1 MMQPQEL
8 QREQRFAARVQQLLS
23 AAIDKAKGFADEH
36 MESIRLMLVDAWEEL
51 RLKPTALSPKDL
63 EQLSQ
68 EVHHFLARHDWSKEN
83 ERQYQQMLLN
93 PFFARIDFQEAGN
106 SEVEKIVIGLY
117 SLTDP
122 ATGERV
128 VYDWRAPVCSLYYDS
143 LPGEVAYNSP
153 SGVMRGKMLLK
164 RQYKMENGRLVYYI
178 DTEVSIDDEI
188 LLDILSGATTNH
200 MRQIVST
207 IQKEQ
212 NAAVRYDNVRL
223 LCVVGAAGS
232 GKTSVAMHRAAYLLY
247 RYRDSLDAKRIVILS
262 PSSAFSEYIST
273 VLPELGEE
281 NTRSATLS
289 EVFSGIL
296 GQAVEPPLQ
305 QVERLMEPGY
315 ELRRASVRYKSGAE
329 FLARLRAFCQQYREE
344 GPEFA
349 DVKLEERT
357 LMDAA
362 ALRAL
367 YREEFRLLAPALRI
381 LRIQTVLEQRLEAW
395 SASLEKQY
403 SESLSGRYKGKDLA
417 MAVHMAVTQR
427 LHPVRSQ
434 IRRMLE
440 IHPLELFAQMMRGAP
455 EELAAAAREN
465 AQAKCVWWEDAG
477 AIAYIMLDL
486 GFAAPDRGIRHMI
499 VDEAQDYA
507 DASLAALALYYPEA
521 QVTLLGDPK
530 QRTCP
535 GMPPCAPENWG
546 ACFQVENAPLLTLG
560 RCYRSSLPI
569 ARFLNALLPDGDQI
583 VPFGREGVSPEL
595 RAYTEADA
603 VATVQRLRGAY
614 HRVAVVTRTTKM
626 ADRLSRRIEGAY
638 LLDGG
643 DDALFEATD
652 VAVGCYHVMKGM
664 EFDAVVVAWPEE
676 ALTDGE
682 RRRLYTACSRALHHL
697 VVLTTPEMIEK
708 LGIVL

>member
-1 MMQPQEL
+1 
-8 QREQRFAARVQQLLS
+8 
-23 AAIDKAKGFADEH
+23 

-296 GQAVEPPLQ
+296 GQAVESPLQ

-329 FLARLRAFCQQYREE
+329 FLARLRAFCQQCREE

-349 DVKLEERT
+349 DVKLEEHI
-357 LMDAA
+357 LADAA
-362 ALRAL
+362 SLRAL

-440 IHPLELFAQMMRGAP
+440 SHPLELFAQMMRGAP

-486 GFAAPDRGIRHMI
+486 ALPRPTG
-499 VDEAQDYA
+499 
-507 DASLAALALYYPEA
+507 AS
-521 QVTLLGDPK
+521 VT
-530 QRTCP
+530 
-535 GMPPCAPENWG
+535 
-546 ACFQVENAPLLTLG
+546 
-560 RCYRSSLPI
+560 
-569 ARFLNALLPDGDQI
+569 
-583 VPFGREGVSPEL
+583 
-595 RAYTEADA
+595 
-603 VATVQRLRGAY
+603 
-614 HRVAVVTRTTKM
+614 
-626 ADRLSRRIEGAY
+626 
-638 LLDGG
+638 
-643 DDALFEATD
+643 
-652 VAVGCYHVMKGM
+652 
-664 EFDAVVVAWPEE
+664 
-676 ALTDGE
+676 
-682 RRRLYTACSRALHHL
+682 
-697 VVLTTPEMIEK
+697 
-708 LGIVL
+708 